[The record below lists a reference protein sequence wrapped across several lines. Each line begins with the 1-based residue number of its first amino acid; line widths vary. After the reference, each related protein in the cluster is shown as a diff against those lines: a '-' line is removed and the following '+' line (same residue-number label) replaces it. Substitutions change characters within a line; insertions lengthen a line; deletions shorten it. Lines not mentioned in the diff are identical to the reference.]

1 MFERFTEGARQVIVL
16 AQEESCTLKHDYIG
30 TEHLLLGLIREEH
43 SVAARV
49 LKSFGITL
57 ERARREVVRL
67 VGEGQAAGPRQIPF
81 TPAAKRVLELALRE
95 AKSPGDESIYTE
107 HLLLGLAREDAGVAT
122 RIMDDFDADAEK
134 IRNEVLRI
142 QPQTAAERRI
152 RRQARVELRVDEPIQ
167 VGLTPRARRIW
178 MSAAARALDEGRTAI
193 APGDLLEPLIS
204 DETTRSLLSELGVD
218 LAALQERLRATAW
231 TEPDDPE
238 AA

>member
-95 AKSPGDESIYTE
+95 AKSPGDEPIYTE